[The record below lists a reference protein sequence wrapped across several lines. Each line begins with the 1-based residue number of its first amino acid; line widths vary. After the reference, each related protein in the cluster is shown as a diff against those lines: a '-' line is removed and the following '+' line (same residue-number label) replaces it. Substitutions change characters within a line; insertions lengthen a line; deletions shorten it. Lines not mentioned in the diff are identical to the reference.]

1 MIAMKAQAFQVAIA
15 YALIHDA
22 DNTIAQLNKSADQHE
37 GQILYIKYNPFFDE
51 VRSDPRFVELEKRVG
66 LM

>member
-1 MIAMKAQAFQVAIA
+1 MSPPAQVAIA

-22 DNTIAQLNKSADQHE
+22 DNAIAQLNKSADARE
-37 GQILYIKYNPFFDE
+37 GQILYLKYNPFFDE
-51 VRSDPRFVELEKRVG
+51 LRSDPRFVALEKRVG